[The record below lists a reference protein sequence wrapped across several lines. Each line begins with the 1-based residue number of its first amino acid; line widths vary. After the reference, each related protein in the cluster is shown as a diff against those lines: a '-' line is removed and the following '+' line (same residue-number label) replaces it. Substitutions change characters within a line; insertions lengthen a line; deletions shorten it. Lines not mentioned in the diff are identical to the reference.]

1 MEAYMGDNE
10 VIIQVGNS
18 RTLTIVSTET
28 TDATPIDY
36 FLPGCTHYITIAVV
50 HILYCC
56 FTEMHL
62 CPILVLVD
70 VIVKARFVSDT

>member
-1 MEAYMGDNE
+1 M
-10 VIIQVGNS
+10 I
-18 RTLTIVSTET
+18 
-28 TDATPIDY
+28 P
-36 FLPGCTHYITIAVV
+36 CTHCITIAVV

-70 VIVKARFVSDT
+70 VTVKAHFVSDS